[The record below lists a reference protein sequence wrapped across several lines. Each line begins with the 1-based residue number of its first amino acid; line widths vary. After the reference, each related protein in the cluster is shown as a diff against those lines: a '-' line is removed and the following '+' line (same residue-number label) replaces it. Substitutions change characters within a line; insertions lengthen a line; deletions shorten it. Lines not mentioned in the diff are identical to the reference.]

1 MIHSCPTDTMTQNT
15 FPKYFND
22 FRPYNENEVQEALKR
37 LSESEIFLQS
47 MAYFF
52 PKKTKPELLELLRTI
67 NSVYDFQAK
76 IMAPVV
82 ERIIENSST
91 GLSYQGTEHIQ
102 NEQSYI
108 FLSNHRDIFLDAAIH
123 QYILLTNN
131 HKTCEITF
139 GNNLMQNPVVADAG
153 KINKMFKVYRK
164 GKPKELMEKTAQ
176 LSEYIKYAQTI
187 KNESI
192 WIAQRGGRTK
202 DGNDKTQYGVLKML
216 CSARSG
222 SFPEK
227 LQKLNIIP
235 VTVSYEFEPN
245 DYLKVR
251 ETLLSQNAPY
261 KKAPNEDINSIID
274 GVSSHKGRINLQFG
288 KALNREF
295 EEIAE
300 LPSVNAQAKAAATI
314 IDKIMYSQYRLFPN
328 NYIAA
333 DMLNNSQE
341 YTEHYKPS
349 QKEEFI
355 RYMNRRLALIE
366 FSNPELQA
374 LFLKIYAAPVYNK
387 KN

>member
-1 MIHSCPTDTMTQNT
+1 MIQDTYQN
-15 FPKYFND
+15 YFDD
-22 FRPYNENEVQEALKR
+22 FRPYNEKEAQEALER
-37 LSESEIFLQS
+37 LSESQLFFEAFS
-47 MAYFF
+47 YFF
-52 PKKTKPELLELLRTI
+52 PETSKKELLKLLGRI

-82 ERIIENSST
+82 ERIIENSSD
-91 GLSYQGTEHIQ
+91 GLSYHGTEHIQ
-102 NEQSYI
+102 KGQSYI
-108 FLSNHRDIFLDAAIH
+108 FLSNHRDIFLDAALH
-123 QYILLTNN
+123 QYILLNNN

-164 GKPKELMEKTAQ
+164 GKPKELMEKTGQ
-176 LSEYIKYAQTI
+176 LSEYIKYAQTV

-222 SFPEK
+222 SFAEK

-251 ETLLSQNAPY
+251 ESYLSKNKPY
-261 KKAPNEDINSIID
+261 IKAPNEDINSIID
-274 GVSSHKGRINLQFG
+274 GINSQKGRINLQFG

-295 EEIAE
+295 DETAD
-300 LPSVNAQAKAAATI
+300 LQSVNAQAKAAAAI
-314 IDKIMYSQYRLFPN
+314 IDTIMYSQYQLFPN
-328 NYIAA
+328 NYIAG
-333 DMLNNSQE
+333 DILNNN
-341 YTEHYKPS
+341 TEHSRHYTS
-349 QKEEFI
+349 LQKETFI
-355 RYMNRRLALIE
+355 NYMNRRLALIE
-366 FSNPELQA
+366 FSAPELKQ

-387 KN
+387 KSSLT